1 MKTYK
6 VLAKRWARGWEL
18 RIDDVGVTRSH
29 SLRDAEAMA
38 RGCIALDTGTPAE
51 SFAVEIIPRIG
62 GGLDEK
68 TQAAREAVRAADR
81 ALQDAAAQSRSAA
94 HELQQAGLSG
104 RDIARMLNVSPQ
116 RVSELL
122 GTGV

>member
-6 VLAKRWARGWEL
+6 VLARRWASGWEL
-18 RIDDVGVTRSH
+18 HIDDVGVTQSH

-38 RGCIALDTGTPAE
+38 RGCIALDTGAPAE
-51 SFAVEIIPRIG
+51 SFAVEIIPQIG

-68 TQAAREAVRAADR
+68 TRAAREAVTAADR
-81 ALQDAAAQSRSAA
+81 ALRDAAVQSRSAA
-94 HELQQAGLSG
+94 RELQEAGLSG
-104 RDIARMLNVSPQ
+104 RDIARMLSVSPQ

-122 GTGV
+122 DTGA